1 MTFVARVVVLI
12 TGGSGFIGRNLV
24 ESLNGEY
31 QILSPSRQELD
42 LLDEQAVRRYFREHY
57 IDVVVHSA
65 TTPGHRNA
73 KPVADLAVRNQKMF
87 FGLARNRD
95 RYGKFIFLS
104 SGAVY
109 DMRHYLPHMKEEY
122 FDTHVPADEHGF
134 SKYVCA
140 KYIEETDKILELRLF
155 GVFGKYED
163 YQIRFISN
171 AICKTIMGLPITIKQ
186 NRRFDYLYVDDLS
199 TIVNY
204 FIRHDAPHKTYNVTA
219 GQTVDLKS
227 LAEIV
232 RQTAG
237 NHTDIVIKE
246 EGCGMEYSGDNSRL
260 RKALPQLHFTPLSRS
275 IPSLYS
281 WYEKHRHLI
290 DRELLLVDK

>member
-1 MTFVARVVVLI
+1 MARVVVLI

-24 ESLNGEY
+24 ESLKANYE
-31 QILSPSRQELD
+31 ILSPSRQELD
-42 LLDEQAVRRYFREHY
+42 LLDEQAIRRYFIEHH

-73 KPVADLAVRNQKMF
+73 KPIADLAVKNQKMF

-109 DMRHYLPHMKEEY
+109 DMRHYRPKMSEEY
-122 FDTHVPADEHGF
+122 FDTHVPVDEHGF

-140 KYIEETDKILELRLF
+140 KYIEGADRILELRLF

-163 YQIRFISN
+163 YEIRFISN
-171 AICKTIMGLPITIKQ
+171 AICKSIMGLPITIKQ
-186 NRRFDYLYVDDLS
+186 NRRFDYLYIDDLA
-199 TIVNY
+199 TVVDH
-204 FIRHDAPHKTYNVTA
+204 FILHDAKYKTYNVTPDDA
-219 GQTVDLKS
+219 IDLKS
-227 LAEIV
+227 LADIV
-232 RQTAG
+232 SETSG
-237 NHTDIVIKE
+237 NRTDIVIKE
-246 EGCGMEYSGDNSRL
+246 EGCGKEYSGDNSRL
-260 RKALPQLHFTPLSRS
+260 RESLPQLRLTPLSRS

-281 WYEKHRHLI
+281 WYETNRHLI
-290 DRELLLVDK
+290 NRELLLVDK

>member
-1 MTFVARVVVLI
+1 VARVVVLV

-24 ESLNGEY
+24 ESLKGNFE
-31 QILSPSRQELD
+31 ILSPSRQELD
-42 LLDEQAVRRYFREHY
+42 LLDEHAIRRYFMEHH

-73 KPVADLAVRNQKMF
+73 KPIADLAVRNQKMF

-95 RYGKFIFLS
+95 QYGKMIFLS

-109 DMRHYLPHMKEEY
+109 DMRHYLPKMKEEY
-122 FDTHVPADEHGF
+122 FDVHVPVDEHGF

-140 KYIEETDKILELRLF
+140 KYIEEVDHILELRLF

-163 YQIRFISN
+163 YEIRFISN

-186 NRRFDYLYVDDLS
+186 NRRFDYLYVDDLAM
-199 TIVNY
+199 IVEH
-204 FIRHDAPHKTYNVTA
+204 FIRHDAKYKTYNATSGEA
-219 GQTVDLKS
+219 RDLKS

-232 RQTAG
+232 RKTSG
-237 NHTDIVIKE
+237 NRTEILIKE
-246 EGCGMEYSGDNSRL
+246 EGYGIEYSGDNGRL
-260 RKALPQLHFTPLSRS
+260 RESLPRLQLTPLNRS

-281 WYEKHRHLI
+281 WYEENRHLI
-290 DRELLLVDK
+290 KKELLFVDK